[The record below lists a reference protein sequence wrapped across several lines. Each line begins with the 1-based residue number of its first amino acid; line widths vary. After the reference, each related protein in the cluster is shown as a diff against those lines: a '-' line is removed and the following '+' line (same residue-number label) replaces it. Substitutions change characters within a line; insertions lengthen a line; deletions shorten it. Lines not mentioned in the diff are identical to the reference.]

1 MENTPAATEVQ
12 WRPNSPCCPLFVIAM
27 KPITRRDFGKNSL
40 ASLAPF
46 VASSLIASSLT
57 RTAFGQTPIRIRVGQ
72 IGTKHGHAS
81 GKMEAIKRL
90 NEHFELVGVVEE
102 DQVQRDKMQGST
114 AYANSAWMTV
124 DQLLNQPG
132 LQLVFV
138 ETEIDQLLNVAEKCL
153 SAGMHIHLDKPAGAS
168 LEHFRRV
175 TQIAADKRR
184 IIQLGYMFR
193 SNPAFQFLYE
203 AVKQGWLGE
212 IFEIHGVISKR
223 IGSNER
229 AELERYRGGAMFELG
244 CHLIDAVVTL
254 LGKPQSL
261 MPVNR
266 KTHSELDK
274 LNDNCLAVFQYPK
287 ATATIRS
294 SVVEIDGNRRRQFVV
309 CGTMGTISIEPL
321 EPPQLTLTL
330 DQPRG
335 AFRKGTQLVELPKMT
350 GRYDADLIGLAA
362 AIRGESMVAYSL
374 EHDLTVQECVLQASE
389 ML

>member
-1 MENTPAATEVQ
+1 MN
-12 WRPNSPCCPLFVIAM
+12 
-27 KPITRRDFGKNSL
+27 PISRREFEKSSL
-40 ASLAPF
+40 ATFTSF
-46 VASSLIASSLT
+46 VASSLIATQLQNK
-57 RTAFGQTPIRIRVGQ
+57 AVGQSQTRIRVGQ
-72 IGTKHGHAS
+72 IGTKHGHAT
-81 GKMEAIKRL
+81 GKMEAIRKL
-90 NEHFELVGVVEE
+90 GEHFELVGVVEE
-102 DQVQRDKMQGST
+102 DQVQRDKLQGST
-114 AYANSAWMTV
+114 AYAGCSWMTV
-124 DQLLNQPG
+124 DQLLNQPS

-138 ETEIDQLLNVAEKCL
+138 ETEIDQLLNMAEKCL

-175 TQIAADKRR
+175 VQIAADNRR
-184 IIQLGYMFR
+184 ILQLGYMFR
-193 SNPAFQFLYE
+193 GNPAFQFLLE

-212 IFEIHGVISKR
+212 IFEIHGVISKN

-244 CHLIDAVVTL
+244 CHLIDAVVAL
-254 LGKPQSL
+254 LGKPQSVL
-261 MPVNR
+261 PINR
-266 KTHSELDK
+266 KTQPELDK

-294 SVVEIDGNRRRQFVV
+294 SVIEIDGNRRRQFVV
-309 CGTMGTISIEPL
+309 CGTMGTIAIEPL

-335 AFRKGTQLVELPKMT
+335 AFRKGTQVVELPKMT
-350 GRYDADLIGLAA
+350 GRYDADLIRLAA
-362 AIRGESMVAYSL
+362 SIRGESSVEYSL